1 MFRITRSMATSS
13 SSSSNRNISK
23 QSAAVVA
30 PSTQPSVKKR
40 RANKKAIAPVPFPP
54 IEGVK
59 SETSQASLKD
69 KKEASTAVAVAVA
82 VADLKRTESFQPV
95 SHFTFHPDVDAKD
108 FKIHTLLLGTHP
120 SIKSLEESQYFGHP
134 MK

>member
-1 MFRITRSMATSS
+1 MATSS
-13 SSSSNRNISK
+13 SSSSKRNISK
-23 QSAAVVA
+23 QSAAVV

-54 IEGVK
+54 MEGVN

-69 KKEASTAVAVAVA
+69 KKEASTAVAVA